1 MSRED
6 FLRQLEQHHAEEDKL
21 RASRDV
27 VMRAMRVQKTHVK
40 NLDEVVR
47 PGVAWINSI
56 VALIWMWAEL
66 DAHRLVWIVAAHLG
80 FRFVVR
86 GLINVVWLPRIGKNL
101 ANRFPEFREQ
111 IEGAFEGSA
120 DD

>member
-1 MSRED
+1 VSRED
-6 FLRQLEQHHAEEDKL
+6 FLRQYAHHHAEEEKL
-21 RASRDV
+21 RASRDAV
-27 VMRAMRVQKTHVK
+27 VRAMRVQKTHVK

-47 PGVAWINSI
+47 PGLAWAGTIA
-56 VALIWMWAEL
+56 ALAWMWAAL

-80 FRFVVR
+80 FRFVMR
-86 GLINVVWLPRIGKNL
+86 GVINVVVLPRMGKGL
-101 ANRFPEFREQ
+101 ARRFPEFREQ